1 MDDTEKRLLNSA
13 IGAVIRGERTKRGLS
28 RQDMADRSGIKFET
42 VKSIETGRY
51 KVSAVDM
58 TLAATALGM
67 SPVELVNDVME
78 FYEELRAA
86 EGLPRATPAQS
97 DR

>member
-1 MDDTEKRLLNSA
+1 MDEIEKRLLNSA

-28 RQDMADRSGIKFET
+28 RQDLSERSGIKFET

-58 TLAATALGM
+58 TFAAQGLGM
-67 SPVELVNDVME
+67 SPVELVDDVME
-78 FYEELRAA
+78 FYEELREQ
-86 EGLPRATPAQS
+86 EGLPRATPPS
-97 DR
+97 SR

>member
-1 MDDTEKRLLNSA
+1 MDETEKRLLNSA
-13 IGAVIRGERTKRGLS
+13 IGAVIRGERTKRGFS
-28 RQDMADRSGIKFET
+28 RQDLADRSGIKFET

-58 TLAATALGM
+58 ANAADAMGM

-78 FYEELRAA
+78 YYEELRTQ
-86 EGLPRATPAQS
+86 EGLPRSTPPRS
-97 DR
+97 D